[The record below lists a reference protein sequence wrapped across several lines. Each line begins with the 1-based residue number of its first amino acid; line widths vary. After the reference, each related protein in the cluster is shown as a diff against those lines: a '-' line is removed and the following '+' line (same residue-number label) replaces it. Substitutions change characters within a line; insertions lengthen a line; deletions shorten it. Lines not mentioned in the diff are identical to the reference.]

1 MYWGA
6 DNIFLVS
13 LVAFY
18 ALQRIKFPKQVVTH
32 IIKLM
37 RFTTLC
43 WINPRPG
50 RLITPCSSSPQK
62 IHIKHLSAR
71 FKFYFLIVRHTFK

>member
-43 WINPRPG
+43 WINPRPV
-50 RLITPCSSSPQK
+50 RLITPAPAPLRKS
-62 IHIKHLSAR
+62 
-71 FKFYFLIVRHTFK
+71 T